1 MSVVSL
7 FPNSAEFIQLSD
19 RCFDEETTA
28 LLGQAFD
35 QICKELPNGR
45 SNTISREI
53 IARHIIQIASRGE
66 RDPEKLSKAA
76 LISLGLRPNRFTIST
91 VDRRR

>member
-1 MSVVSL
+1 MSILGL

-19 RCFDEETTA
+19 RCFDEETTS

-35 QICKELPNGR
+35 QIWKELPKSR

-53 IARHIIQIASRGE
+53 IARRIIHIAGRGE
-66 RDPEKLSKAA
+66 RDPGKLSNEA
-76 LISLGLRPNRFTIST
+76 LISLGLKPNRVTIST
-91 VDRRR
+91 VNRRR